1 MAPVLMLDAI
11 STPGWESRLCNMFIT
26 AWLTPG
32 KNKPDPIDTDTVDS
46 RSGISL
52 DSASYKKKFRK
63 LYILNINTILT

>member
-11 STPGWESRLCNMFIT
+11 STPGWESRLCNRFIT
-26 AWLTPG
+26 AWLTSG

-52 DSASYKKKFRK
+52 DSASYKKQNSENF
-63 LYILNINTILT
+63 IS